1 MSAYLLDTNVLS
13 ELSKEHPNSSVTT
26 FLSEQD
32 DLWLSVI
39 VIEKLDMGVQ
49 LLPEG
54 RRREQLRS

>member
-1 MSAYLLDTNVLS
+1 MRAYLLDTIVLS
-13 ELSKEHPNSSVTT
+13 ELSKERPHSSGTT

-39 VIEKLDMGVQ
+39 VIEELDMGVQ

>member
-13 ELSKEHPNSSVTT
+13 ELSKERPHSSVTT

-39 VIEKLDMGVQ
+39 VIEELDMGV
-49 LLPEG
+49 
-54 RRREQLRS
+54 